1 MTIIYATYTP
11 QDEQERGC
19 YFPTK
24 KQAEKAVE
32 DAAVYAVRAADA
44 GEEQQAYRA
53 VMDSATYAKVTLNN
67 RSEICVALNDE
78 SNTAMEF

>member
-11 QDEQERGC
+11 KDGQERGC

-32 DAAVYAVRAADA
+32 AAAIWEVKAADA
-44 GEEQQAYRA
+44 GQEQQAYRA
-53 VMDSATYAKVTLNN
+53 VMDSADFAKVTLNN

>member
-1 MTIIYATYTP
+1 MIIIYASYTP

-32 DAAVYAVRAADA
+32 AAAVYAVRAADA

-53 VMDSATYAKVTLNN
+53 VMDSARYTKVALNN
-67 RSEICVALNDE
+67 RTEICVALNDE